1 MKIEIK
7 NNVVHTKEGETL
19 KVTNHIDRG
28 KLSEDLVTLSNGKTY
43 KLGVAVSSG
52 FLMFEDEGINK
63 GLEEEKEEEE
73 KRKVIEKERRKH
85 NIEVSKELER
95 IKTKETEDA
104 ITKFRG
110 DYHFLSNFYA
120 AEVTYNGITYHN
132 NEAAFQAQKDVTKA
146 HEFAALTNPVMAKRN
161 GRKVH
166 LRSDWEEV
174 KVGIMEEIVRCKFT
188 QNPELRKKLLDT
200 GDRLLIEGGSDNFWG
215 NSKNTLG
222 KILMKVRYEL
232 RMEEDSSRE
241 GH

>member
-1 MKIEIK
+1 MEIEIK

-28 KLSEDLVTLSNGKTY
+28 KLSEDLITLSNGKTY

-52 FLMFEDEGINK
+52 FLRFEDEGINK

-73 KRKVIEKERRKH
+73 KRKVIEEERRKH

-95 IKTKETEDA
+95 IKKEGMEDA

-132 NEAAFQAQKDVTKA
+132 NEAAFQAQKDITRAK
-146 HEFAALTNPVMAKRN
+146 EFAALTNPVMAKRN

-166 LRSDWEEV
+166 LRPDWEKM

-200 GDRLLIEGGSDNFWG
+200 GDRLLIEGGSDSFWG
-215 NSKNTLG
+215 NGNNELG
-222 KILMKVRYEL
+222 KIVMKVRHEL
-232 RMEEDSSRE
+232 RIDEDSSTK
-241 GH
+241 GN